1 MEHAVRKWGNSA
13 AVRIPASVLGAA
25 QLSIDSPV
33 TVRAERGRIVI
44 EGRRGEPYDIRSLI
58 AQIDINN
65 LHGAVDTG
73 EARGNEAW

>member
-13 AVRIPASVLGAA
+13 AVRIPANVLGAA
-25 QLSIDSPV
+25 RLSIDSPV

-44 EGRRGEPYDIRSLI
+44 EARRDEPYDIRNLI
-58 AQIDINN
+58 AQIDSSN

-73 EARGNEAW
+73 EPRGNEVW